1 MGLLTNLS
9 MSSEAPRVLPGN
21 DDHEKLQ
28 ELSKLTYKQQGV
40 WFLNAFWEQH
50 EGEGETIWKYVHT
63 CSDLD
68 LQDHEEGCGLDEVNA
83 HRFLEVYG
91 ETLTVRELRDKLRG
105 TGALEQNERPKIVPI
120 THYLL
125 FKYNADWHKLVN
137 ASQGD
142 NSKEIAEAQRLLE
155 SVQAL
160 FKQAAA
166 ALREA
171 ESRAAA
177 AAASEAKAKAAEAD
191 ALEKEA
197 EARKQEAP
205 FKAAQEELVAALN
218 EVKKQEDEYQGKIDD
233 CKRRSEQG
241 GVVQQNKAKAE
252 LAQLQAEDPL
262 PLRKAKITLEA
273 AEKRAA
279 KARAPFEA
287 ATKIAEAAREAATEA
302 ANAATADRQAADRA
316 RQAAEDEVAKAEAYL
331 QEIKSRP
338 GCAYGA

>member
-1 MGLLTNLS
+1 MGVRI
-9 MSSEAPRVLPGN
+9 MPEAPKVLPGAN
-21 DDHEKLQ
+21 NHEKLQ
-28 ELSKLTYKQQGV
+28 ELSKLTYKQQAV
-40 WFLNAFWEQH
+40 WFLNAFWEQV
-50 EGEGETIWKYVHT
+50 EKDAELLWKYVLT
-63 CSDLD
+63 CADLD
-68 LQDHEEGCGLDEVNA
+68 MELHGDGCGLDEVNA

-91 ETLTVRELRDKLRG
+91 ETLTVRELREKLRS

-160 FKQAAA
+160 FKQADARYKEAAA

-233 CKRRSEQG
+233 CKRRSE
-241 GVVQQNKAKAE
+241 
-252 LAQLQAEDPL
+252 
-262 PLRKAKITLEA
+262 
-273 AEKRAA
+273 
-279 KARAPFEA
+279 
-287 ATKIAEAAREAATEA
+287 
-302 ANAATADRQAADRA
+302 
-316 RQAAEDEVAKAEAYL
+316 
-331 QEIKSRP
+331 
-338 GCAYGA
+338 

>member
-1 MGLLTNLS
+1 MGSEFFLCGKT
-9 MSSEAPRVLPGN
+9 MAEAPKILPGAN
-21 DDHEKLQ
+21 DHEKLQ
-28 ELSKLTYKQQGV
+28 ELSKLTYKQQAV
-40 WFLNAFWEQH
+40 WFLNAFWEER
-50 EGEGETIWKYVHT
+50 EGEAELLWKYVLT
-63 CSDLD
+63 CADLD
-68 LQDHEEGCGLDEVNA
+68 MELHGDGCGLDEVNA

-160 FKQAAA
+160 FKQADA
-166 ALREA
+166 RYKE
-171 ESRAAA
+171 A

-197 EARKQEAP
+197 EARKQDAP

-241 GVVQQNKAKAE
+241 GVVQ
-252 LAQLQAEDPL
+252 
-262 PLRKAKITLEA
+262 
-273 AEKRAA
+273 
-279 KARAPFEA
+279 
-287 ATKIAEAAREAATEA
+287 
-302 ANAATADRQAADRA
+302 
-316 RQAAEDEVAKAEAYL
+316 
-331 QEIKSRP
+331 
-338 GCAYGA
+338 